1 MSSLSGPNDKT
12 DWALFEDDDY
22 ENGEDGSD
30 EDAEDKDDGDYA
42 DNDWDEPGR
51 DHRDY

>member
-1 MSSLSGPNDKT
+1 MSGLSGPNDKT

-22 ENGEDGSD
+22 ENGIDGD
-30 EDAEDKDDGDYA
+30 EDAEDEDDGDYA